1 MVLKIDYIWVL
12 PPQHVRVPTHNN
24 YKIGFRTTDTDVL
37 SEIVVDVL
45 AEHAPK
51 FISLNQTEYS
61 WNDVIV
67 ITGENLT
74 EIIRIPS
81 NGSYYIVEKSGYYDY
96 TLNNTKT
103 TISLILNYRSLFPI
117 YYNSPE
123 ERIITFQAKDG
134 RIGESFTTIFN

>member
-24 YKIGFRTTDTDVL
+24 YKIGFRTTNTDVL
-37 SEIVVDVL
+37 SETVVDVL

-51 FISLNQTEYS
+51 FISLNRTEYS

-81 NGSYYIVEKSGYYDY
+81 NSSYYIVEKSGHYDY
-96 TLNNTKT
+96 TLNNNKNEY
-103 TISLILNYRSLFPI
+103 ILDSEL
-117 YYNSPE
+117 
-123 ERIITFQAKDG
+123 
-134 RIGESFTTIFN
+134 